1 MHEFSLSKDIEDM
14 DEGDLRSTLDAFMDK
29 HADNIEAYDDLAAE
43 RDEFSEQVEA
53 LEGDLETA
61 QTYFAAKASHYTH
74 LDAEVICDRFSL
86 EETIEMAG
94 EAEEAAEAAA
104 EAETETEEEFSEDE
118 ADEAEESESVFADKP
133 DKAPIGGG
141 STGGVQSDAK
151 ADLERVLG
159 VDL

>member
-29 HADNIEAYDDLAAE
+29 HADNREAYDDLAAE
-43 RDEFSEQVEA
+43 RDEFSEQIEA
-53 LEGDLETA
+53 LEGDLQTA
-61 QTYFAAKASHYTH
+61 QAYFAKRASDYTH

-94 EAEEAAEAAA
+94 EAEEAAEAAVDA
-104 EAETETEEEFSEDE
+104 ETEEEFSEDG

-141 STGGVQSDAK
+141 EGTTGFASEAK

>member
-29 HADNIEAYDDLAAE
+29 HADNREAYDDLAAE
-43 RDEFSEQVEA
+43 RDEFSEQIEA
-53 LEGDLETA
+53 LEGDLQTA
-61 QTYFAAKASHYTH
+61 QAYFAKRASDYTH

-104 EAETETEEEFSEDE
+104 AAAETEEEFSEDE